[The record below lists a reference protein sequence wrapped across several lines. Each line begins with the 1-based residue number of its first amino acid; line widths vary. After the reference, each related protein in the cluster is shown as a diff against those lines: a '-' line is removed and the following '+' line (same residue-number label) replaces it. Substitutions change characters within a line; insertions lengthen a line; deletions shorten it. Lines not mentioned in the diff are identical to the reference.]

1 MSYDK
6 AKANSELGQMVEA
19 HLRKLNLHT
28 PTIESNLTAEEKIE
42 KITGLMT
49 NVLETLGLD
58 LTDDSLCDTPRR
70 VAKMY
75 VNEIFYGLDPNAFPK
90 ATAVE
95 NKMTCGKSFVLER
108 GINVSSTCEHHLLP
122 ILGKAAV
129 AYIPEKGGKVIGLS
143 KMNRIVEYFSKRP
156 QVQERLTFQ
165 IKEAMSA
172 ILETEDVAVYID
184 AKHTCVSTRG
194 VEDTGSSTVTLATG
208 GAFDD
213 AGSPVRAEFLAEAR
227 KASITI

>member
-6 AKANSELGQMVEA
+6 SKANPELGLMVEE

-28 PTIESNLTAEEKIE
+28 PTVKSDLTSQEKVE
-42 KITGLMT
+42 KITSLMT
-49 NVLETLGLD
+49 EVLNTLGLD
-58 LTDDSLCDTPRR
+58 LTDDSLQDTPRR

-75 VNEIFYGLDPNAFPK
+75 VNEIFYGLDPEAFPK

-172 ILETEDVAVYID
+172 ILETDNVAVYID

-208 GAFDD
+208 GSFDD
-213 AGSPVRAEFLAEAR
+213 AGSPVRSEFLAEAR
-227 KASITI
+227 KAVITI

>member
-6 AKANSELGQMVEA
+6 AKANPSLGLEVQK
-19 HLRKLNLHT
+19 HLQSMNLHT
-28 PTIESNLTAEEKIE
+28 PTISTDLTSEEKVE

-49 NVLETLGLD
+49 QVLETLGLD
-58 LTDDSLCDTPRR
+58 LTDDSLMDTPRR

-75 VNEIFYGLDPNAFPK
+75 VNEIFYGLDPEAFPK
-90 ATAVE
+90 ATAVI
-95 NKMTCGKSFVLER
+95 NKMTNGSSFVLER
-108 GINVSSTCEHHLLP
+108 QINVSSTCEHHLLP

-129 AYIPEKGGKVIGLS
+129 AYIPKKGGKVIGLS

-165 IKEAMSA
+165 IKEAMCQ
-172 ILETEDVAVYID
+172 ILETDDVAVYMD

-208 GAFDD
+208 GAFDEPTS
-213 AGSPVRAEFLAEAR
+213 AVRAEFLAEAR
-227 KASITI
+227 KASNA

>member
-1 MSYDK
+1 MSYNK
-6 AKANSELGQMVEA
+6 TKANPTLGLAVET
-19 HLRKLNLHT
+19 HLRELNLHT
-28 PTIESNLTAEEKIE
+28 PTVANDLTSEQKVE
-42 KITGLMT
+42 KITELMT
-49 NVLETLGLD
+49 EVMNVLGLD
-58 LTDDSLCDTPRR
+58 LNDDSLQDTPRR

-75 VNEIFYGLDPNAFPK
+75 VNEIFYGLDPEAFPK

-108 GINVSSTCEHHLLP
+108 GINVSSTCEHHFLP

-165 IKEAMSA
+165 IKEAMCH
-172 ILETEDVAVYID
+172 ILETDNVAVYID

-208 GAFDD
+208 GLFQEMD
-213 AGSPVRAEFLAEAR
+213 SPVRAEFLAEAR
-227 KASITI
+227 KATMTI

>member
-6 AKANSELGQMVEA
+6 AKANSELGQMVET
-19 HLRKLNLHT
+19 HLRNMNLHT
-28 PTIESNLTAEEKIE
+28 PTVESNLTAEEKIE
-42 KITGLMT
+42 KITGHMT
-49 NVLETLGLD
+49 EVLETLGLD

-90 ATAVE
+90 ATTVE

-172 ILETEDVAVYID
+172 ILETENVAVYID

-208 GAFDD
+208 GLFDN
-213 AGSPVRAEFLAEAR
+213 AESAIRSEFLAEAR
-227 KASITI
+227 KP